1 MILGL
6 VLTSVCP
13 ACFSLLTPRL
23 LQKEGKE
30 EERRRLWSV
39 FAAVFSRAPPQLPP
53 CQRCLR
59 TSRRAAGEGG
69 GGGREDLHRAVIEQ

>member
-13 ACFSLLTPRL
+13 VCFSLLTPRL
-23 LQKEGKE
+23 LQKEEGKE
-30 EERRRLWSV
+30 ERRLWSV
-39 FAAVFSRAPPQLPP
+39 FAACFSRVPPQLPP

-59 TSRRAAGEGG
+59 TSRRAAGG
-69 GGGREDLHRAVIEQ
+69 GGGRGRGDLNRAVIKP